1 MEKKYTS
8 ENNIDMYYYPNHH
21 THSFCLSL
29 YIKAGVM
36 YEEEKDNGITH
47 FLEHMLFRNIN
58 HIMNGEMYRELDK
71 RGLYFNGATYKEFMQ
86 LYIIGAP
93 KHFHA
98 AFDILSKA
106 FSEINIP
113 VEVLETEA
121 MRVKAE
127 IREADE
133 YKTLDYFAGTHC
145 WDGTSL
151 SRTITGRKGN
161 ISRFS
166 KNKMEAYRKS
176 LFTNDNIFF
185 YVTGNVSEE
194 DMKTAVKKTG
204 NLPVGNIPL
213 KRFNMAPVP
222 ADFGKRKDQIHIK
235 SSKNTI
241 VQFSFDFVREKYTYA
256 ELSVLYDILF
266 SGENSIVHQE
276 LSEKRGM
283 IYSYTSVM
291 EKYSNIGRLFFT
303 YEVKADDLYSS
314 ISIVKDAIE
323 NISDNLEDRLSMVLP
338 EYTDNALMIYDDNED
353 FNWNRAYE
361 NHIMGEKMLSI
372 EDTTAEFSKIK
383 PEKIRVMAHDIFRKD
398 NLVLCIKGNK
408 KKIDIERISEIL

>member
-8 ENNIDMYYYPNHH
+8 ANNIDMFYYPNNH

-36 YEEEKDNGITH
+36 YEEENDNGITH

-106 FSEINIP
+106 FSEIEVP

-121 MRVKAE
+121 MRVRAE

-133 YKTLDYFAGTHC
+133 YKTLDYFAGTKC
-145 WDGTSL
+145 WEGTSL

-166 KNKMEAYRKS
+166 KKKMEVYRKS
-176 LFTNDNIFF
+176 LFTNDNVFF

-194 DMKTAVKKTG
+194 YMEAAVKKTG
-204 NLPVGNIPL
+204 VLPVGNSPL
-213 KRFNMAPVP
+213 KRSNMAPVP
-222 ADFGKRKDQIHIK
+222 ADFGKRTKQVHIK
-235 SSKNTI
+235 NSKNTI

-266 SGENSIVHQE
+266 SGENSLVHQE

-283 IYSYTSVM
+283 IYSYISVM
-291 EKYSNIGRLFFT
+291 EKYNNIGRLFFT
-303 YEVKADDLYSS
+303 YEVKAEDLYSS
-314 ISIVKDAIE
+314 IEIVRDAIE
-323 NISDNLEDRLSMVLP
+323 KLSYNLEDRLSMVLP

-361 NHIMGEKMLSI
+361 NHIMAEKTLSI
-372 EDTTAEFSKIK
+372 EETTAGFSEITVEKIK
-383 PEKIRVMAHDIFRKD
+383 AMAFDIFRSD

-408 KKIDIERISEIL
+408 KKIDTERICELI